1 MHTPDDGGNGER
13 EPGSVARR
21 DGWNVGCSGRTTL
34 PKSRLSEESMELR
47 TGRRFGLAAS
57 GPLLAVAL
65 FAFATTASAQI
76 VYDGNILWNNGNGTL
91 AGQFTGTANPDSVPA
106 CPTKTALIVGTV
118 DYTNNDLT
126 DPFLFG
132 SLDIVHPN
140 WQPPAGSPAYAG
152 NPGHGKTVNVP
163 VDGFFTQVCYTG
175 ALGPNPADDWT
186 QGWTYYDS
194 SGAGRQDLHLTG
206 MPNPRPL
213 AILSGNLYQN
223 RTLAADSNYVLRGT
237 TRVKD
242 QATLTIPAGVVIFG
256 ERSTQG
262 VLIIERGAK
271 INAVGTATNPIIF
284 TSDDAPGLQARGG
297 WGGVWLLGRAVCN
310 CANTAGGDSCISEGG
325 FIGQFGGT
333 NDDDNS
339 GTLRY
344 VRVEYSGFPIAPD
357 NELNSFTFDGVG
369 RNTTIDHIQAHRG
382 ADDGVEFFGG
392 VAQVKYV
399 VSTDGGDDG
408 YDWQMGFRG
417 KAQFVVVRCLADK
430 VGYTPGVAPDKG
442 IEADNNEF
450 GFDTLNGPR
459 SSPTISNFT
468 FVGDRRSG
476 GTLTGCTFGAHFRRG
491 TSGGILN
498 SIVYNWKSQAFR
510 MENDATFRQ
519 ACSPVQPGIYCSS
532 GSVAVGDNTAGTVF
546 VARSF
551 PNPFSHAN
559 AIRFSLPNAA
569 FVTVS
574 LYTPGGRLVRT
585 IIEGRMSAGDHVV
598 NWQADGGMPAG
609 MYLYRVVAD
618 SRSAQG
624 KVLRVD

>member
-1 MHTPDDGGNGER
+1 MEFFTD
-13 EPGSVARR
+13 RR
-21 DGWNVGCSGRTTL
+21 LGRMGAGL
-34 PKSRLSEESMELR
+34 L
-47 TGRRFGLAAS
+47 LAAV
-57 GPLLAVAL
+57 LLALPPA
-65 FAFATTASAQI
+65 ASAQI

-91 AGQFTGTANPDSVPA
+91 AGQFTGTANPDSVPS

-118 DYTNNDLT
+118 DYTNNDLA
-126 DPFLFG
+126 DPLLLAA
-132 SLDIVHPN
+132 LDIAHPN
-140 WQPPAGSPAYAG
+140 FQPRVGSPAYGG
-152 NPGHGKTVNVP
+152 NAGHGKSVNVP
-163 VDGFFTQVCYTG
+163 NDGFFTQVCYTG
-175 ALGPNPADDWT
+175 AIGPNPDDDWT

-194 SGAGRQDLHLTG
+194 AGTTRQDLHLTG

-213 AILSGNLYQN
+213 AILSGNFYIN
-223 RTLAADSNYVLRGT
+223 RTLAADSNYVLRGIV
-237 TRVKD
+237 RFKD
-242 QATLTIPAGVVIFG
+242 QATLTIPAGVVLFG

-262 VLIIERGAK
+262 TLIIERGAK
-271 INAVGTATNPIIF
+271 INAQGTSTAPIIF
-284 TSDDAPGLQARGG
+284 TSDDPPGLQARGG

-310 CANTAGGDSCISEGG
+310 CANTAASDSCVSEGG

-333 NDDDNS
+333 DDNDNS

-369 RNTTIDHIQAHRG
+369 RNTVIDHIQAHRG

-417 KAQFVVVRCLADK
+417 KAQFVIVRCLADK

-450 GFDTLNGPR
+450 GFDSLNGPR
-459 SSPTISNFT
+459 SNPTVANFT

-491 TSGGILN
+491 TSGAILN

-510 MENDATFRQ
+510 IENDATFRQ
-519 ACSPVQPGIYCSS
+519 ACSPVQPGLFCST
-532 GSVAVGDNTAGTVF
+532 GTVGVETLAGTVF
-546 VARSF
+546 VSRVY
-551 PNPFSHAN
+551 PNPFTKSN
-559 AIRFSLPNAA
+559 TIRFSLPKGAH
-569 FVTVS
+569 VVVS
-574 LYTPGGRLVRT
+574 LYAANGRLVKT
-585 IIEGRMSAGDHVV
+585 LADGPMTAGDHVL
-598 NWQADGGMPAG
+598 NWQADGAMPAG
-609 MYLYRVVAD
+609 LYLYRVIAD
-618 SRSAQG
+618 DASSQG